1 MNRAFLGAALA
12 LLIPA
17 CTGGSEGAAL
27 QTSTLRGLV
36 VEVDGQSND
45 VSGVDIKLVEKG
57 EETSSAGDGS
67 FSFHDLEPGTY
78 TLDFAGKGNSDEPRG
93 DDGFEHEGDEFEDG
107 EGRPKIEVTEEG
119 GDVEIRVSIEDG
131 DIKEISVVCY
141 ECRHAMAKLFRREG
155 AEESELAGSIQLS
168 AAEGERFKVKVEGL
182 EPETGIEIWIGDDF
196 IDDVRANLE
205 GEACYVAETGMLPL
219 DAVSLDELAGL
230 RLEVRLAGTDEFV
243 LVGEIPDLPKEMER
257 PREND
262 EEGEDG
268 KNEPDGEEPNGEEP
282 NGEEPNGEEP
292 NGEEPNGEEPSGE
305 EPNGEEPSGEEPDGD
320 AI

>member
-1 MNRAFLGAALA
+1 MKRAFLCAGLA

-17 CTGGSEGAAL
+17 CTGGSEGASV

-36 VEVDGQSND
+36 VEVDGQSAD
-45 VSGVDIKLVEKG
+45 VSGVEIELVEKG
-57 EETSSAGDGS
+57 ENTSSAGDGS
-67 FSFHDLEPGTY
+67 FTFHDLGPGTY
-78 TLDFAGKGNSDEPRG
+78 TLGFEGEAKNSDEPRG
-93 DDGFEHEGDEFEDG
+93 DDGFEHGGDEFEDG
-107 EGRPKIEVTEEG
+107 DGRPKIEVTEDG

-131 DIKEISVVCY
+131 DVKEISVGCY

-155 AEESELAGSIQLS
+155 AEEGELAGSIQLS
-168 AAEGERFKVKVEGL
+168 AVEGERFKVKVAGL

-257 PREND
+257 PREDD
-262 EEGEDG
+262 EKGE
-268 KNEPDGEEPNGEEP
+268 
-282 NGEEPNGEEP
+282 NGEEP

-305 EPNGEEPSGEEPDGD
+305 EPNGD